1 MAIWRAEYAAI
12 GIQLAVAAGMKRITS
27 HSIVGSLT
35 ALLAT
40 TLLAGVGCTD
50 ETDDVSDVVVAAD
63 GKEDSIASAT
73 DVVSTKLGLDF
84 KNKLGKAT
92 LTFAKR
98 GSVSLEA
105 AGLTITSVRDG
116 NGPKTYRMRSGRLV
130 ATDVVSPLQVEYRFT
145 QQSNSD
151 GLLAGGSTVL
161 WPYFCGNLFPCDSRP
176 SDGTT
181 FEVDITGVPSGKTVI
196 YPHLISNLAPAYQF
210 AFAVGDYH
218 TERLGRTAAGTQV
231 SVSWLPNGETA
242 AREGTK
248 NLVKAFQWLETNI
261 GPYQFGNDVGS
272 VAAVWGAGA
281 YGGMEHH
288 PYWHVA
294 TDAMDNEETHVHEA
308 AHGWFGD
315 GIRLKCWEDFVLSE
329 GTVSYLAARAIGQV
343 AGADAEAD
351 IWVGYQR
358 ELDSARAGGDRISWP
373 TGCNKVDIIKDG
385 LFSTFPYME
394 GAFFYKA
401 VAAQVGVAKL
411 DAVLSKFYMTY
422 RGKAAGMAD
431 MVALIKRETGFDP
444 KALVAKWLR

>member
-1 MAIWRAEYAAI
+1 MAIWRAEYDAI
-12 GIQLAVAAGMKRITS
+12 GIQLAVAAGMKRIMS

-130 ATDVVSPLQVEYRFT
+130 ATDVVSPLQVEYRFA

-218 TERLGRTAAGTQV
+218 TEHLGRTAAGTQV

-444 KALVAKWLR
+444 KALVTKWLR

>member
-1 MAIWRAEYAAI
+1 
-12 GIQLAVAAGMKRITS
+12 MKRITS
-27 HSIVGSLT
+27 HSMATSLLVG
-35 ALLAT
+35 ALI
-40 TLLAGVGCTD
+40 AGAGCTEPSDNNDD
-50 ETDDVSDVVVAAD
+50 EVLSAD

-73 DVVSTKLGLDF
+73 DVVSTKLGIDF
-84 KNKLGKAT
+84 QTKRGKAT

-105 AGLTITSVRDG
+105 AGLTITNVRDG
-116 NGPKTYRMRSGRLV
+116 KGPKAYRLRSGRLI
-130 ATDVVSPLQVEYRFT
+130 ATDVVSPLQIEYGFAQHT
-145 QQSNSD
+145 NSD

-161 WPYFCGNLFPCDSRP
+161 WPYFCGNLFPCNSRP
-176 SDGTT
+176 ADGTT
-181 FEVDITGVPSGKTVI
+181 FEVDITGVPSGKSVI
-196 YPHLISNLAPAYQF
+196 YPHQITQPAPAYQF

-248 NLVKAFQWLETNI
+248 NLVKAFEWLETNI

-358 ELDSARAGGDRISWP
+358 ELNSARAGGDRIAWP

-401 VAAQVGVAKL
+401 VATQVGAAKL
-411 DAVLSKFYMTY
+411 DAVLRKFYMTY

-444 KALVAKWLR
+444 KALVTTWLR